1 MALLAVW
8 ALGPAPALIP
18 ALYLAAVT
26 PELVRV
32 DLRSRRLPNVLV
44 LPGYGI
50 LATSAVVAW
59 IASAQPPRQ
68 VLVAVAATAAFLM
81 LMNVLGGMGMGD
93 VKLGGV
99 LAGALAFVNIEV
111 AAAGIAAGFLL
122 GGFAA
127 FGVLLSRGRVR
138 GLTRAQRSIPFGPF
152 LLAGYWVVVLLA
164 GHTPVSF

>member
-44 LPGYGI
+44 LPGYG
-50 LATSAVVAW
+50 
-59 IASAQPPRQ
+59 
-68 VLVAVAATAAFLM
+68 VLVGATVGAGVFAGRIPWEVPAAAGAALAFLL

-93 VKLGGV
+93 VKLAGV
-99 LAGALAFVNIEV
+99 LAGALALVSLEV

-122 GGFAA
+122 GGLGAVGA
-127 FGVLLSRGRVR
+127 IIRRGSIR

-152 LLAGYWVVVLLA
+152 LLAGYWLVLGLA
-164 GHTPVSF
+164 T